1 MLLPEYAS
9 SVKPTEPKVISRFGM
24 MTFDVGTGQT
34 WAASIE
40 KDSVTLYQLHE
51 TGNSVTYNLVASVGS
66 DSPKWPSSCDGSD
79 FEELARQLVRK
90 CVGLS
95 NS

>member
-9 SVKPTEPKVISRFGM
+9 LVKPTEPTVISRFGM

-40 KDSVTLYQLHE
+40 KESVTLYQLHT
-51 TGNSVTYNLVASVGS
+51 TGNSITYNLVVSVNS
-66 DSPKWPSSCDGSD
+66 DSPRWPSSCNGSD
-79 FEELARQLVRK
+79 FEELALQLVRK
-90 CVGLS
+90 YVGLS
-95 NS
+95 KS